1 MIKKY
6 ENKYFSILG
15 DSISTLAGC
24 SQPREAA
31 YYDGDTRL
39 FSHVRTSM
47 DTWWGRVI
55 DALGGKLL
63 VNNSWSG
70 SLVCKHPLCEI
81 PSYACS
87 DERTSALDKDGVSPD
102 VILVY
107 MGTNDW
113 GHGVRV
119 LQEGTEV
126 AEPCSIFSAAYTTML
141 KKLQR
146 NYPNAEI
153 WCFTMPITRC
163 SAKENFTFPY
173 YFGGRHIEEYCKA
186 ITACAQ
192 AMGCRVVDL
201 YNRTEQP
208 DTMEGFHPTAEGMK
222 TIADAVLAL
231 INE

>member
-1 MIKKY
+1 MKKY

-15 DSISTLAGC
+15 DSISTLAGY
-24 SQPREAA
+24 SEPKEAA
-31 YYDGDTRL
+31 YYDGDTRI
-39 FSHVRTSM
+39 FSRVATGM
-47 DTWWGRVI
+47 DTWWGQVI
-55 DALGGKLL
+55 DALGGRLL

-70 SLVCKHPLCEI
+70 SLVVKHPLCEI
-81 PSYACS
+81 PSYGCS
-87 DERTSALDKDGVSPD
+87 DERTSALGKDGVMPD

-126 AEPCSIFSAAYTTML
+126 ADTRSIFSVAYKLML
-141 KKLQR
+141 EKLQK

-186 ITACAQ
+186 ITACAEEL
-192 AMGCRVVDL
+192 GCRTVDL
-201 YNRTEQP
+201 YNRSDFP
-208 DTMEGFHPTAEGMK
+208 DTMEGFHPTADGMK
-222 TIADAVLAL
+222 TIAEMVLAV